1 MAILLNGSLCL
12 TDLINQAKL
21 KHSAFTKA
29 ANGKIYFNIT
39 QWVND
44 EPDKYG
50 NVSSIQLNST
60 KEMRDTEGKIY
71 IGNCKKAEAKQP
83 EPISNNDLEDL
94 EEPPF

>member
-50 NVSSIQLNST
+50 NVSSI
-60 KEMRDTEGKIY
+60 
-71 IGNCKKAEAKQP
+71 
-83 EPISNNDLEDL
+83 
-94 EEPPF
+94 